1 MKPYFFL
8 FVLSAIFS
16 LNTVSAQG
24 LTQEHKQ
31 YIRSFIAAVKNQD
44 KTWISN
50 HVEYP
55 LNRTYPIPS
64 IKNKKALLSRFNAIF
79 DKTLIERITKSNID
93 KDWSLA
99 GWRGIM
105 LLDGVIWLNESGNLI
120 AVNYQSQQEKKYRET
135 LIQNDKQNI
144 HTSIRDYKSPEF
156 IGYTNE
162 YSVRIDQ
169 MFDSTFRYTS
179 WKKGEKMLKSPD
191 LVLFKGSLSL
201 EGSIGNK
208 VYEFK
213 NGDYVYQI
221 HDTYD
226 SSVSSKVLIVLK
238 NDIVKYK
245 QVLNF

>member
-1 MKPYFFL
+1 MFKNCLIFL
-8 FVLSAIFS
+8 FTILSINA
-16 LNTVSAQG
+16 VSAQG
-24 LTQEHKQ
+24 LTQEQKQ
-31 YIRSFIAAVKNQD
+31 HVQSFIAAVKNQD

-55 LNRTYPIPS
+55 LNRMYPIPS
-64 IKNKKALLSRFNAIF
+64 IKNKKVFLARFNAIF
-79 DKTLIERITKSNID
+79 DKTLVKQITTSNIE
-93 KDWSLA
+93 KDWFVM

-162 YSVRIDQ
+162 YLVRIDQ
-169 MFDSTFRYTS
+169 MIDNTFRYSS

-191 LVLFKGSLSL
+191 LLLFKGTLIL

-213 NGDYVYQI
+213 NDDYEYQI

-226 SSVSSKVLIVLK
+226 SNVSSKVLIIFK
-238 NDIVKYK
+238 KGIVIYK
-245 QVLNF
+245 QALKF